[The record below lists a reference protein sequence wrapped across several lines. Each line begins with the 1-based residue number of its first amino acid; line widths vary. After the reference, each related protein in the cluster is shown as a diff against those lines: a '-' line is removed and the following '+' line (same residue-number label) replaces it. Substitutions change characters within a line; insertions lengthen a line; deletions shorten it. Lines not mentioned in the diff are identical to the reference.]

1 MLNTKTRFTL
11 VVAVVV
17 FLFFIQVKKY
27 IQRMTQRPPKREK
40 YMSNKV
46 ISVRVGPVEHK
57 LLLGNSQHHL
67 YFIGTVIKQA
77 FPFSCSEIV
86 IKLNKGVD
94 SHHK

>member
-1 MLNTKTRFTL
+1 
-11 VVAVVV
+11 
-17 FLFFIQVKKY
+17 
-27 IQRMTQRPPKREK
+27 MTQRPPKREK
-40 YMSNKV
+40 HMSNKV

-57 LLLGNSQHHL
+57 QLLGNSQHHL

-86 IKLNKGVD
+86 IKLNKGAD

>member
-1 MLNTKTRFTL
+1 MLNMKTRFAL
-11 VVAVVV
+11 VVAVVY
-17 FLFFIQVKKY
+17 FFFIQVKKY
-27 IQRMTQRPPKREK
+27 LQRMTHRPPKREK

-57 LLLGNSQHHL
+57 QLLGNSQHHL

-86 IKLNKGVD
+86 IKLNKGAD
-94 SHHK
+94 SPHK